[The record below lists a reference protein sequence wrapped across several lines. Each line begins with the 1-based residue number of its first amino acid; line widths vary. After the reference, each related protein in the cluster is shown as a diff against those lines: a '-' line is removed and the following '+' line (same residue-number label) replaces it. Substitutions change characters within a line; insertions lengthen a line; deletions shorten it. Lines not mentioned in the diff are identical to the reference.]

1 MSKTPI
7 NEVNVPLKKRKI
19 VRDILKKHGV
29 DCSGVDELDELVILL
44 DQLDYVRKTINA
56 SEVFKK
62 VVKSEV

>member
-29 DCSGVDELDELVILL
+29 DCLDTNKLDNLVIIL

-56 SEVFKK
+56 SETFKK
-62 VVKSEV
+62 VVKSEI